1 MLQLLKCFILNDQN
15 PSFMKEISYCSPN
28 LTHWEDN
35 LYVNFQ
41 NNKVKKKLK
50 STCVTNAEIIALEHS
65 VKIKSVR

>member
-1 MLQLLKCFILNDQN
+1 
-15 PSFMKEISYCSPN
+15 MKEISYCSPN

-50 STCVTNAEIIALEHS
+50 STCVTNAEIIVLEHS